1 MRRKDK
7 KNTRDENTNTSV
19 WKEMDKEIFNSKT
32 ANERTEN
39 MNEQNMGYPP
49 CPYISKIKTDCN
61 TSKEKEEGKNAE
73 QN

>member
-1 MRRKDK
+1 
-7 KNTRDENTNTSV
+7 
-19 WKEMDKEIFNSKT
+19 MDKEIFNSKT